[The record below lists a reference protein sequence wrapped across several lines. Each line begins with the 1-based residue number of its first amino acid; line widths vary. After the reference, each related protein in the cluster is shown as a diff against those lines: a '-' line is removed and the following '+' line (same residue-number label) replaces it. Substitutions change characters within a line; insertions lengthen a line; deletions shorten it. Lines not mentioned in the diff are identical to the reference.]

1 MIVED
6 KIYIVKC
13 DCCGCK
19 ASEEEDMCYPTPE
32 DAVEEAIYDG
42 FVQVDDKHYCPKCAK
57 KMGLIDIE

>member
-19 ASEEEDMCYPTPE
+19 ASEEEDMCTPE